1 MKSNCNAY
9 DRWTVDLACGRVP
22 RHVNA
27 TPKSELRV
35 LHSLS
40 VLLFPLLAMLLAHRN
55 DAAINEAG
63 VFGTPEFIDV
73 AGISLRVATTYRPI
87 GNHL

>member
-9 DRWTVDLACGRVP
+9 DRWTVNLACGREP
-22 RHVNA
+22 GHVNA

-40 VLLFPLLAMLLAHRN
+40 VLPLPLLAMLLGHQN
-55 DAAINEAG
+55 DPSINEAG
-63 VFGTPEFIDV
+63 VLGTPEFVDV
-73 AGISLRVATTYRPI
+73 AKSR
-87 GNHL
+87 

>member
-22 RHVNA
+22 GHVNA
-27 TPKSELRV
+27 TPKSGLRV

-40 VLLFPLLAMLLAHRN
+40 VLPFPLLAMLLGHQN
-55 DAAINEAG
+55 DPAINEAG
-63 VFGTPEFIDV
+63 VLGTPEFVDV

-87 GNHL
+87 GNHQ

>member
-9 DRWTVDLACGRVP
+9 DRWTVDLACSRVP
-22 RHVNA
+22 GHVNA
-27 TPKSELRV
+27 TPKSELR
-35 LHSLS
+35 

-55 DAAINEAG
+55 DPAINDPAINEAG
-63 VFGTPEFIDV
+63 VFGTTEFIDV
-73 AGISLRVATTYRPI
+73 AGISLRVAATYRPI